1 MKMKKLKK
9 GEKGFTMVELLI
21 AILLTGIVA
30 TAITGTILY
39 VLNVNFS
46 TANRMTAVRQVRNV
60 GFWISP
66 DVQMARDVVPENN
79 PATPELLTLTWI
91 DLATNDTHEVI
102 YTLENMPSSE
112 FKRLQREH
120 YIYIDSEPE
129 LDSTITVAEYI
140 DPDQTSIDPG
150 EPCYFPD
157 CGAFNITFTVTVTA
171 TVGGQSETREYEVK
185 PRTGSQ

>member
-9 GEKGFTMVELLI
+9 GEKGFTLVELLI
-21 AILLTGIVA
+21 AMLLTGIVA

-66 DVQMARDVVPENN
+66 DVQMARNVDPGGESSDF
-79 PATPELLTLTWI
+79 PLTLTWT
-91 DLATNDTHEVI
+91 DWATNDTHEVI
-102 YTLENMPSSE
+102 YTLVDMPSGE

-120 YIYIDSEPE
+120 KINSV

-140 DPDQTSIDPG
+140 DPDQTSIDPDQ
-150 EPCYFPD
+150 PCIFPD
-157 CGAFNITFTVTVTA
+157 CGKFKFTVTA
-171 TVGGQSETREYEVK
+171 TVGGQSETRVYEVETR
-185 PRTGSQ
+185 PGSS

>member
-66 DVQMARDVVPENN
+66 DVQMAQCVEPGGS
-79 PATPELLTLTWI
+79 PGFPLTLTWK
-91 DLATNDTHEVI
+91 DLATNDTHEVT
-102 YTLENMPSSE
+102 YTLENMPSGD

-120 YIYIDSEPE
+120 IGPDPPSI
-129 LDSTITVAEYI
+129 TIVAEYI
-140 DPDQTSIDPG
+140 DPAETS
-150 EPCYFPD
+150 CVWD
-157 CGAFNITFTVTVTA
+157 CGCDCFWNCDWDDAWLTFEVTA
-171 TVGGQSETREYEVK
+171 TVGGQSETRVYEVK
-185 PRTGSQ
+185 PRPGSQ

>member
-9 GEKGFTMVELLI
+9 GEKGFTLIELLI
-21 AILLTGIVA
+21 TILLTGIVA
-30 TAITGTILY
+30 SAITGTILY

-46 TANRMTAVRQVRNV
+46 TANRMAAVRQVRNV

-66 DVQMARDVVPENN
+66 DFQMARDVVPENN

-91 DLATNDTHEVI
+91 DWATNDTHEVT
-102 YTLENMPSSE
+102 YTLENMPSGE

-120 YIYIDSEPE
+120 YIESV
-129 LDSTITVAEYI
+129 LDSTIVVAEYI

-150 EPCYFPD
+150 LPCGFPNCD
-157 CGAFNITFTVTVTA
+157 AFKLTVTA
-171 TVGGQSETREYEVK
+171 TVGGQNETREYEVETR
-185 PRTGSQ
+185 PGSQ

>member
-1 MKMKKLKK
+1 
-9 GEKGFTMVELLI
+9 MVELLI
-21 AILLTGIVA
+21 AMLLTGIVA
-30 TAITGTILY
+30 AAITGTILY

-79 PATPELLTLTWI
+79 PATPELLTLTWT
-91 DLATNDTHEVI
+91 DWATSDTHTVI
-102 YTLENMPSSE
+102 YTLENMTSGE

-120 YIYIDSEPE
+120 YINYPN

-140 DPDQTSIDPG
+140 DPDQTIIDPG
-150 EPCYFPD
+150 QPCYFPD
-157 CGAFNITFTVTVTA
+157 CGAFIFRVTA
-171 TVGGQSETREYEVK
+171 TVGGQSETREYEVETR
-185 PRTGSQ
+185 PGSQ

>member
-21 AILLTGIVA
+21 AMLLTGIVA
-30 TAITGTILY
+30 TAITGTIFY

-66 DVQMARDVVPENN
+66 DVQMARNVEPGASSGF
-79 PATPELLTLTWI
+79 PLTLTWT
-91 DLATNDTHEVI
+91 DWASNDTHEVI
-102 YTLENMPSSE
+102 YTLVDMSSGE

-120 YIYIDSEPE
+120 YIESV

-140 DPDQTSIDPG
+140 DPDQTIIDPDQ
-150 EPCYFPD
+150 PCIFPD
-157 CGAFNITFTVTVTA
+157 CGAFIFTVTA
-171 TVGGQSETREYEVK
+171 TVGGQNETRVYEVETR
-185 PRTGSQ
+185 PGSQ

>member
-1 MKMKKLKK
+1 
-9 GEKGFTMVELLI
+9 MVELLI
-21 AILLTGIVA
+21 AMLLTGIVA

-66 DVQMARDVVPENN
+66 DVQMARNVEPGASSGF
-79 PATPELLTLTWI
+79 PLTLTWT
-91 DLATNDTHEVI
+91 DWATNYTHEVI

-120 YIYIDSEPE
+120 KIYIDSE
-129 LDSTITVAEYI
+129 LDSTTTTILAEYI
-140 DPDQTSIDPG
+140 DPAQTSLDPDQ
-150 EPCYFPD
+150 PCIFPD
-157 CGAFNITFTVTVTA
+157 CGAFKFTVTA
-171 TVGGQSETREYEVK
+171 TVGGQSETRVYEVETR
-185 PRTGSQ
+185 PGSQ

>member
-1 MKMKKLKK
+1 
-9 GEKGFTMVELLI
+9 MVELLI

-60 GFWISP
+60 GFWVSP
-66 DVQMARDVVPENN
+66 DFQMARDVVPENN
-79 PATPELLTLTWI
+79 PATPDLLTLSWT
-91 DLATNDTHEVI
+91 DLATNDTHTVI
-102 YTLENMPSSE
+102 YTLEDMPFGE

-120 YIYIDSEPE
+120 YINYPN

-140 DPDQTSIDPG
+140 DPDQTSIDPDQ
-150 EPCYFPD
+150 PCYFPN
-157 CGAFNITFTVTVTA
+157 CGAFNITFKVTVIA
-171 TVGGQSETREYEVK
+171 TVGGQSETRVYEVK
-185 PRTGSQ
+185 PRTGSS

>member
-1 MKMKKLKK
+1 
-9 GEKGFTMVELLI
+9 MVELLI
-21 AILLTGIVA
+21 AMLLTGIVA

-66 DVQMARDVVPENN
+66 DFQMARDVDPGGSQGF
-79 PATPELLTLTWI
+79 PLTLTWI
-91 DLATNDTHEVI
+91 DWATNDTHEVI

-120 YIYIDSEPE
+120 KINSV

-140 DPDQTSIDPG
+140 DPDQTSIDPD
-150 EPCYFPD
+150 EACNFPD
-157 CGAFNITFTVTVTA
+157 CGKFKFTVTA
-171 TVGGQSETREYEVK
+171 TVGGQSETRVYEVETR
-185 PRTGSQ
+185 PGSS

>member
-21 AILLTGIVA
+21 AMLLTGIVA

-79 PATPELLTLTWI
+79 PATPDLLTLNWTDW
-91 DLATNDTHEVI
+91 ATNYAHEVI
-102 YTLENMPSSE
+102 YTLEDMPSGE

-120 YIYIDSEPE
+120 KINSV

-150 EPCYFPD
+150 LPCNFPD
-157 CGAFNITFTVTVTA
+157 CGKFKFTVTA
-171 TVGGQSETREYEVK
+171 TVGGQNETRQYEVETR
-185 PRTGSQ
+185 PGSS